1 MSIDSG
7 RGPVFAPATSP
18 VPPLAEFPE
27 ELKLVAERK
36 ALAGRGTG
44 ASPFRMG
51 WIVRPSRLPGGASA
65 LPVSSRAWLA
75 ERGFVPSGRR
85 WVRWDA
91 ALGDDDARSR
101 SG

>member
-18 VPPLAEFPE
+18 VLPLAEFPE
-27 ELKLVAERK
+27 ELKPVAERE

-44 ASPFRMG
+44 ASPFRMA
-51 WIVRPSRLPGGASA
+51 WIVRPSRLPGGASS
-65 LPVSSRAWLA
+65 LPVLSRAWLA
-75 ERGFVPSGRR
+75 ERGFVHSGRR

-91 ALGDDDARSR
+91 APGGHSA
-101 SG
+101 